1 MEGGWFK
8 ALPIFRTTR
17 NKIGLLRSAYDCPT
31 SMVIDGYKAQWIQ
44 GFFNHFASTAHA
56 IGGKLLL
63 KYPSTTFVKAKS

>member
-31 SMVIDGYKAQWIQ
+31 SVVIDGYK
-44 GFFNHFASTAHA
+44 GFFNTVGFQGSFAETRR
-56 IGGKLLL
+56 
-63 KYPSTTFVKAKS
+63 